1 MTISSIPGLCSI
13 FSKTPLPKLQR
24 NTQCP
29 PFCLSLGFLG
39 KRLSLSLVFDD
50 LETSVFIAFAWM
62 GFFLFFEKEFVSY
75 LSVILKDRVKD
86 GGSVNIM

>member
-1 MTISSIPGLCSI
+1 MSSILLISWVLRQ
-13 FSKTPLPKLQR
+13 KVV
-24 NTQCP
+24 
-29 PFCLSLGFLG
+29 
-39 KRLSLSLVFDD
+39 SLVFDD